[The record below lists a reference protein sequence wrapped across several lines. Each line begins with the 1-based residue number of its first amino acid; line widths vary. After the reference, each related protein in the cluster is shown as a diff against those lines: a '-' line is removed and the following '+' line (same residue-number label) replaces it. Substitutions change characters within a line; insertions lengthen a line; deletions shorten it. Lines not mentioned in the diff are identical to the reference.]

1 MVFWLCAACTVLIL
15 AVLLLLIK
23 IRLLRK
29 AAEEL
34 RTEFTARL
42 QTETNVL
49 LDCSSNDPS
58 MKRLALALNE
68 QLRLLREQRRRFQT
82 GDLRLKEAVTNISHD
97 LRTPLTAICG
107 YLDLLRQEDTSETV
121 QRYLQII
128 QERITVMTQLT
139 EELFRYTVTLA
150 SGPEAALEPVILN
163 HILEESI
170 AAYYAVLHGKGIVP
184 VIQMPAG
191 NVERRLNAAYLRRI
205 FDNILSNAVKYSTGG
220 LSITLLETGEITF
233 INTAGQMTAVMAGR
247 LFDRYFTVETGNAST
262 GLGLSIAKQ
271 FTEQL
276 GGTISAEYKNG
287 TLRISL
293 QFPQ

>member
-1 MVFWLCAACTVLIL
+1 MVYWFCAACAVLIL
-15 AVLLLLIK
+15 IVLLLLLK

-29 AAEEL
+29 AADEI

-49 LDCSSNDPS
+49 LDCSSTDPS

-68 QLRLLREQRRRFQT
+68 QLRLLRAQRRRFQN

-107 YLDLLRQEDTSETV
+107 YLDLIGQEEASETV
-121 QRYLQII
+121 QRYLNII
-128 QERITVMTQLT
+128 RERIAVMTQLT
-139 EELFRYTVTLA
+139 EELFRYTVTLSSNPEIA
-150 SGPEAALEPVILN
+150 SEPVILN
-163 HILEESI
+163 RILEESI
-170 AAYYAVLHGKGIVP
+170 AAYYAVLHEKGIAP
-184 VIQMPAG
+184 VIRMPAG
-191 NVERRLNAAYLRRI
+191 NVERQLNAAYLRRI

-220 LSITLLETGEITF
+220 LSITLLESGEITF
-233 INTAGQMTAVMAGR
+233 TNTADQMTSVMASR

-271 FTEQL
+271 FTQSL
-276 GGTISAEYKNG
+276 GGTITADYKNG
-287 TLRISL
+287 KLRIVL
-293 QFPQ
+293 QFPK